1 MSMNTVPERLA
12 ALRAAM
18 KANGVDVYLIPVG
31 DPHSSE
37 YLPDHYTSLTYFS
50 GFHGENSNFVVT
62 MTESAV
68 WADGRYF
75 VQAEKEIAGT
85 EIQLMRMGEPG
96 VPTAEEYCGK
106 VLPEGGTLGLCG
118 LTANCALVNNLK
130 KELESKHGS
139 IKTLFL
145 EDELWVE
152 GRPARPATPAW
163 ILPKEYAG
171 FSPAEKLEQLRGKLK
186 EQGCTAQLVGKLDNL
201 AWLLNLRAMDI
212 ECTPYAMAYCY
223 VTPNRAVLFID
234 QARVTPEAK
243 AELEANGVTLADYDS
258 ILDVMAAETEPQT
271 VLAESATVNYA
282 VYQVLENNPALTVKD
297 AADPLLAMKGVKNEV
312 ELAHLR
318 ESHLRDAV
326 AMVRFQ
332 IELENR
338 LASGEQLTELTVDE
352 ILHKYRSADDKFL
365 VESFGT
371 IAAYGGNAA
380 MMHYHATPEDH
391 AVLQRKGF
399 LLVDSGATY
408 MDGTTDITRTYPLGE
423 LTEDER
429 LFYTWTLQC
438 HIDIAKAVWL
448 DYCDC
453 HMLDTIAREPLWR
466 HLINYR
472 CGTGHSVSF
481 VGNVHEGPHALN
493 GRNTTLM
500 RPGMIVT
507 DEPGVYEAGEV
518 GIRIENEI
526 ECYHKA
532 DNQYGTFL
540 AFRPLTFVP
549 IATSPIVPG
558 VLDKE
563 QIAWLNDYHRK
574 VFEQLAPRLTEDE
587 RAWLAEKCAAIGC

>member
-130 KELESKHGS
+130 KELEPKHGS

-171 FSPAEKLEQLRGKLK
+171 FSPAEKLEQLRAKLK

-223 VTPNRAVLFID
+223 VTPSRAVLFID

-258 ILDVMAAETEPQT
+258 ILDGMAAETEPQT

-352 ILHKYRSADDKFL
+352 ILHKYRSANDKFL

-563 QIAWLNDYHRK
+563 QVAWLNDYHRK

>member
-130 KELESKHGS
+130 KELEPKHGS

-223 VTPNRAVLFID
+223 VTPSRAVLFID

-243 AELEANGVTLADYDS
+243 AELETNGVTLADYDS
-258 ILDVMAAETEPQT
+258 ILDGMAAETEPQT

-408 MDGTTDITRTYPLGE
+408 LDGTTDITRTYPLGE

-563 QIAWLNDYHRK
+563 QVAWLNDYHRK

>member
-186 EQGCTAQLVGKLDNL
+186 ELGCTAQLVGKLDNL

-223 VTPNRAVLFID
+223 VTPSRAVLFIN

-243 AELEANGVTLADYDS
+243 AELKANGVTLADYDS

-448 DYCDC
+448 NYCDC

>member
-130 KELESKHGS
+130 KELEPKHGS

-171 FSPAEKLEQLRGKLK
+171 FSPAEKLEQLRAKLK

-243 AELEANGVTLADYDS
+243 AELETNGVTLADYDS

-338 LASGEQLTELTVDE
+338 LATGETLTELTVDE

-563 QIAWLNDYHRK
+563 QVAWLNDYHRK

>member
-130 KELESKHGS
+130 KELEPKHGS

-171 FSPAEKLEQLRGKLK
+171 FSPAEKLEQLRAKLK

-223 VTPNRAVLFID
+223 VTPSRAVLFIN
-234 QARVTPEAK
+234 QARVTPETK
-243 AELEANGVTLADYDS
+243 AELKANGVTLADYDS

-408 MDGTTDITRTYPLGE
+408 LDGTTDITRTYPLGE

-563 QIAWLNDYHRK
+563 QVAWLNDYHRK

>member
-130 KELESKHGS
+130 KELEPKHGS

-171 FSPAEKLEQLRGKLK
+171 FSPAEKLEQLRAKLK

-338 LASGEQLTELTVDE
+338 LAAGETLTELTVDE
-352 ILHKYRSADDKFL
+352 ILHKYRSANDKFL

-380 MMHYHATPEDH
+380 MMHYHATEEDH
-391 AVLQRKGF
+391 AKLERKGF

-408 MDGTTDITRTYPLGE
+408 LDGTTDITRTYPLGE

-563 QIAWLNDYHRK
+563 QVAWLNDYHRK

>member
-223 VTPNRAVLFID
+223 VTPSRAVLFID

-258 ILDVMAAETEPQT
+258 ILDGMAAETEPQT

-408 MDGTTDITRTYPLGE
+408 LDGTTDITRTYPLGE

-563 QIAWLNDYHRK
+563 QVAWLNDYHRK

-587 RAWLAEKCAAIGC
+587 RAWLAEKCTAIGC